1 MGRYSG
7 VIQPAVDVAMKIY
20 RGIWGADKKVTD
32 TEDRPTV
39 GATSNQKVAQAYANR
54 SDIVNREDRQQSP
67 HYPQVFEM
75 TVTPRNPVTFD
86 QEYVT
91 VNQLQ
96 SKFDLDPQE
105 TQSLME
111 RFGDGG
117 VDINELGDDPMFI
130 DMMRAREVDLLIS
143 PEGVPGMN
151 RSTGDNAMNTG
162 ESYRVI
168 DKKIIQNSK
177 RVTQYMV
184 DDVGFF
190 SPARRVVEMSEQAK
204 GDAGYWKKILTEGLG
219 EIRPKNAI
227 YPKKDADEIGV
238 FDFLDSIKGS
248 ITREKLLG
256 FIDANRLQL
265 SEHIYQGKQADIDEQ
280 LNSFD
285 WIEPEIERGP
295 WQDNEVE
302 HHIEYLRDD
311 FKEHTSNMDS
321 FREWLDE
328 NGRSYMVEA
337 DMVEGELDDLRLGS
351 NDRYVVA
358 DNGSRGTFIYD
369 QQDAEDY
376 FLEQAEAAYED
387 NPVLVTYNQYGYSI
401 TGNDEFGYTA
411 ETPRGVAIDVNQ
423 YDHDIYDLQSTR
435 QAANLHAIESGEIDE
450 IYDGEG
456 VNSMWFPD
464 YTISVQAREEGTN
477 PKNIL
482 IMWESGNGPG
492 RTSDT
497 YTHSHFSEHNYFA
510 HARTEER
517 IVDGKQAFHID
528 EIQSDWHHAA
538 VDSGMMPK
546 RGSNETR
553 LIYGNSSRTMGD
565 SGDQWFLR
573 DSRRPDESPKLFE
586 SEEDLF
592 EFVEKFS
599 EGNSKNLEGQYI
611 PPFLVGNL
619 YPDGV
624 TPKRVKD
631 VIKDPLPFAPFGK
644 NWDEMMFKR
653 AIAEALRDPN
663 IERITWTTANTQ
675 ADRYKSVEFYPEV
688 SLQIEDQNKVTISY
702 TDLAENKGEITY
714 DIREMDLMRDR
725 TFRTLSEAQRKEFE
739 ELRESALI
747 SSRSSRGSRDHAIYP
762 QQVVFKDVRT
772 QPSKGFSVLYDQKMP
787 KFSQKLLKR
796 YGAKVG
802 KTRIESKDFEMTEDR
817 SGFYVQYLN
826 NRGNKQSF
834 GPLPSEEAAKQ
845 FMETRGNI
853 EVWYFDI
860 TPEMRQDFM
869 ENGIPLTQNGDDD
882 NEQER
887 MVA

>member
-1 MGRYSG
+1 MAGAI
-7 VIQPAVDVAMKIY
+7 VNVDVAMKIY
-20 RGIWGADKKVTD
+20 RGIWGVDKKVTD

-39 GATSNQKVAQAYANR
+39 GATSNQKVAQAYA
-54 SDIVNREDRQQSP
+54 DRKNVKPPEGQDVVIFDRG
-67 HYPQVFEM
+67 HPQVFEM

-151 RSTGDNAMNTG
+151 RATGDNAMNTG

-358 DNGSRGTFIYD
+358 DDGSRGTFIYEEAD
-369 QQDAEDY
+369 LEDY

-401 TGNDEFGYTA
+401 TGNDEWGYTA
-411 ETPRGVAIDVNQ
+411 ETPRGVALDVNQ

-456 VNSMWFPD
+456 VNSQWFPD
-464 YTISVQAREEGTN
+464 FTISTQAREEGTN

-482 IMWESGNGPG
+482 IMWDKGAGAGQTPDS
-492 RTSDT
+492 
-497 YTHSHFSEHNYFA
+497 YHHKAHFSEENYFA

-517 IVDGKQAFHID
+517 VVDGKQAFHID
-528 EIQSDWHHAA
+528 EIQTDWHHEG
-538 VDSGMMPK
+538 VDQGMLPDPRQSG
-546 RGSNETR
+546 ETR
-553 LIYGNSSRTMGD
+553 LFYGNDLRVLTDDGNK
-565 SGDQWFLR
+565 WFLR
-573 DSRRPDESPKLFE
+573 DSNLPDEPPRIFE
-586 SEEDLF
+586 SKEALL
-592 EFVEKFS
+592 EFVDQTYDDGLAKAKQV
-599 EGNSKNLEGQYI
+599 KNIIY
-611 PPFLVGNL
+611 
-619 YPDGV
+619 
-624 TPKRVKD
+624 
-631 VIKDPLPFAPFGK
+631 DPVPYAPFGK

-817 SGFYVQYLN
+817 SGFYVEYLN